1 MGVKLGD
8 IIPKKQ
14 IEFEDL
20 SGKRIAIDFSNMAF
34 QFLSSIRQPDGT
46 PLMDSKGNITSV
58 YIGIFS
64 RITNL
69 ISKGIL
75 PCFVFDGKPPVL
87 KLKQQQARAER
98 KEIAKQKYDE
108 AKEKQDI
115 ESMYKYAKQT
125 SKLTEEIIKD
135 SKELLKA
142 LGLPVIQ
149 APSESDAQ
157 ISFMAE
163 KNDVWAAASSDHD
176 CLLFG
181 CPKIITNLTL
191 SQRRKLPSGI
201 SIKINPKLIEL
212 SEVLKS
218 LGLNQ
223 DQLIVLG
230 ILIGTDYNP
239 GGIKG
244 IGPKTALN
252 LLKEH
257 SNFEELF
264 DELKPDFNWKQI
276 YAIFKSMP
284 IMKNYQ
290 LKWTPIDENKIKEI
304 LIDKH
309 EFSEERVE
317 KTLSKLKE
325 QDNKKQQTGLK
336 KWV

>member
-14 IEFEDL
+14 IEFEEL

-46 PLMDSKGNITSV
+46 PLMDSRGNITSV

-69 ISKGIL
+69 MSKGIL
-75 PCFVFDGKPPVL
+75 PCFVFDGKPPIL

-125 SKLTEEIIKD
+125 SKLTQEIIDD

-149 APSESDAQ
+149 SPSESDAQ

-191 SQRRKLPSGI
+191 SQKRKLPSGLTVK
-201 SIKINPKLIEL
+201 IKPELIEL
-212 SEVLKS
+212 DQVLKS
-218 LGLNQ
+218 LGINQ
-223 DQLIVLG
+223 DQLIVMG
-230 ILIGTDYNP
+230 ILMGTDYDP
-239 GGIKG
+239 GIKG
-244 IGPKTALN
+244 VGPKTALT
-252 LLKEH
+252 LVKEH

-290 LKWTPIDENKIKEI
+290 LKWSSIDEDKIKEI

-309 EFSEERVE
+309 EFSEERVN